1 MPRRSIPS
9 NTLVAAVRR
18 HFGLEQQELAAY
30 LGVSRVLLAN
40 IEAGRRALTGRLL
53 LRLAPLAALVPD
65 APASPESAPPPAGPP
80 APAPLRARL
89 DYCQQHA
96 RLLRRELR
104 SLEQQLARA
113 RRWQQVLP
121 GLLAAARVPTPTADE
136 DRARQWLLARHAR
149 TAPGLD
155 ADDTAHYHLLR
166 LRTAALETEAAALTA
181 LLAP

>member
-9 NTLVAAVRR
+9 STLVAAVRR

-40 IEAGRRALTGRLL
+40 IEAGRRALTSQLL

-65 APASPESAPPPAGPP
+65 APAANESTLPPTGPA
-80 APAPLRARL
+80 APAPLLARL
-89 DYCQQHA
+89 DYCLQHA

-104 SLEQQLARA
+104 GLAQQLARA

-121 GLLAAARVPTPTADE
+121 GLLAAAPVPDE
-136 DRARQWLLARHAR
+136 GPARQWLLARHAT

-155 ADDTAHYHLLR
+155 ADDTARYHLLR
-166 LRTAALETEAAALTA
+166 LRAEALETEAAALAA
-181 LLAP
+181 LLAPQPSH